1 MRCPHTVLAPH
12 ANKMFVTDLGLNG
25 TRYRCL
31 VNWDS
36 ARLWSRRPQDPCSP
50 ACTPSI
56 SVRHVDAHETARFC
70 RQGASRASA
79 SKATSTRTLNES
91 SCRPKSFP
99 CRCGGASSPESDFS
113 SMGLMVLP
121 FAHSSSLALSSLPPT
136 PRPSVSPSVFGKCS
150 L

>member
-113 SMGLMVLP
+113 CMGSLDG
-121 FAHSSSLALSSLPPT
+121 SSLAC
-136 PRPSVSPSVFGKCS
+136 RNAGVSPQCSFACS
-150 L
+150 LFKEHL